1 MITINVNQKNHQF
14 SETLVLEAL
23 VRFLNLKTNGIAIA
37 INGSVVK
44 RSDWSLQWLQDNDDV
59 LIIKSTQGG

>member
-14 SETLVLEAL
+14 SETLVLEDF
-23 VRFLNLKTNGIAIA
+23 VRFLNLKTNEIAIA

-59 LIIKSTQGG
+59 LIIESTQGG